1 MSRALVGA
9 GNRGIWPIL
18 RSWALA
24 SARQRCYRFCYSF
37 GPARSACTLNTSKT
51 YDVSPDD
58 QRFVMFRFGEP
69 DEGDAELILVE
80 NWFEELKRLVPN

>member
-1 MSRALVGA
+1 MGAGERWKQGDLADSALVGA
-9 GNRGIWPIL
+9 SQRWWAMIQVLLQL
-18 RSWALA
+18 RPSTERLH
-24 SARQRCYRFCYSF
+24 
-37 GPARSACTLNTSKT
+37 PNTSKT

-80 NWFEELKRLVPN
+80 KWFEELKRLVPN